1 MRLHVASTLLAFHFS
16 LAAVYSVRAL
26 TTEPRKKVMT
36 TTAATKNLVV
46 DPFCFRQ
53 FQQCEQK
60 KTYGGTI
67 FSKSVQEFEEIVNE
81 RYKPEELKDGYAPF
95 CKHLFLIN
103 DFMGDDGRVNVLP
116 VKDNEHLIR
125 TEYTARNDKEVPVL
139 QRYIPLDAVG
149 GIEKLPKA
157 KYLDLILYSREQIQK
172 ENESMDKDKT
182 AEEVEETAAWGIVS
196 IKAQDEDFE
205 LPMNPITQMRNCLG
219 KSHGGSG
226 ITLDREAYM
235 KSVEFWST
243 NVNVS

>member
-1 MRLHVASTLLAFHFS
+1 MIYPTMRLHVPVASTLLAFQFS
-16 LAAVYSVRAL
+16 LASIYSIRAL
-26 TTEPRKKVMT
+26 TTETRTEIMT
-36 TTAATKNLVV
+36 TIAVTKNLVV

-53 FQQCEQK
+53 FEQH

-67 FSKSVQEFEEIVNE
+67 FSKSIQEFEEIVNE
-81 RYKPEELKDGYAPF
+81 RYKPEELKDGYASF

-103 DFMGDDGRVNVLP
+103 DFTGDDGRVNVLP

-125 TEYTARNDKEVPVL
+125 TEYAARNDKEVPVL
-139 QRYIPLDAVG
+139 QRHIPLDAVG

-182 AEEVEETAAWGIVS
+182 VEEEEETAPWGIVS

-205 LPMNPITQMRNCLG
+205 LPMNPITQMR
-219 KSHGGSG
+219 
-226 ITLDREAYM
+226 
-235 KSVEFWST
+235 
-243 NVNVS
+243 